1 MYIHYRQKDSNV
13 YYNRV
18 ELLINGII
26 VGDVLDDN
34 SYIEDG
40 FRLHDLYHIG
50 LYQFFKIEN
59 GVIQTLIED
68 LPRTYKNNIEEC
80 VVLLMFEYSKYKEKH
95 GLTNT
100 CMFDT
105 IIDLLSQLGI
115 NDDKE
120 TIREFINHTYETL
133 KKVLELFVDFNND
146 VFLTTKDNNKFK
158 IT

>member
-1 MYIHYRQKDSNV
+1 MYIHYRKVTGYD
-13 YYNRV
+13 YDKV
-18 ELLINGII
+18 ELLIDGIV
-26 VGDVLDDN
+26 VGNQLDDN

-50 LYQFFKIEN
+50 LYEFFKIKN
-59 GVIQTLIED
+59 GVTQTLIED
-68 LPRTYKNNIEEC
+68 LQRTYRNNIEEC
-80 VVLLMFEYSKYKEKH
+80 VILLMFEYSKYKEKH

-115 NDDKE
+115 NEDKE
-120 TIREFINHTYETL
+120 IIRDFMKNTYETL
-133 KKVLELFVDFNND
+133 KHVLKLFNDFNND